1 MVLIVRNAGGVRGLH
16 VAYDCFTEEVEERL
30 FRSVS
35 EVHHV
40 PGTRTGVEPMGPT
53 SWPDDYTRLCNLIKD
68 CGLGPDLVPPNYCL
82 PLMYPPKAG
91 FAPHFDSRY
100 RWGEA
105 IMGVNLG
112 QAGEMMFVPTK
123 DGDKAELAARTNG
136 QQKTARVPL
145 PRRSIYVMTGP
156 SRYDWK
162 HGIVKQKPTDPSPS
176 WNPRNLRK
184 SLTLRSTKVFSDVY
198 FQRAVQS
205 EQDPARRRELLARQK
220 TQGRFKAQDGR
231 GERLSGDELQRK
243 ASFAHQVLQLMELG
257 FLPADLRFRQREVTF
272 PLPSGVPTAT
282 STPNGNRRMGSG
294 SNFGGGNIQA
304 DEGSFLGAASSATS
318 SAAFQG
324 EGHRLGNGGGGYELD
339 DSDGG
344 MQQAINASLRTL
356 AAERAKRKQSREYP
370 SSSLLY
376 DDAEMPSPPKRGR
389 KGAGGNANGSTT
401 GVIDLASDT
410 DEEEK
415 KEENDDE
422 VCKKISAKQ
431 NDMDDDG
438 VIVID

>member
-1 MVLIVRNAGGVRGLH
+1 M
-16 VAYDCFTEEVEERL
+16 
-30 FRSVS
+30 
-35 EVHHV
+35 
-40 PGTRTGVEPMGPT
+40 
-53 SWPDDYTRLCNLIKD
+53 
-68 CGLGPDLVPPNYCL
+68 
-82 PLMYPPKAG
+82 
-91 FAPHFDSRY
+91 
-100 RWGEA
+100 
-105 IMGVNLG
+105 NLG
-112 QAGEMMFVPTK
+112 QAGEMMFLPTK

-162 HGIVKQKPTDPSPS
+162 HGIVKQKPTDPPPS

-205 EQDPARRRELLARQK
+205 EQDPARRRDLLARQK
-220 TQGRFKAQDGR
+220 AQARFKPQDGR

-243 ASFAHQVLQLMELG
+243 ASFAHQVLQQMELG
-257 FLPADLRFRQREVTF
+257 FLPADLRFRQSEVTF
-272 PLPSGVPTAT
+272 PLPPGVPTAA

-294 SNFGGGNIQA
+294 SIFGGGNIQT

-324 EGHRLGNGGGGYELD
+324 EGHRLGNGGGGYELK
-339 DSDGG
+339 DSGGG
-344 MQQAINASLRTL
+344 MQQAINASLRSL
-356 AAERAKRKQSREYP
+356 AAERAKRKQGGGYP
-370 SSSLLY
+370 SSSLLGN

-389 KGAGGNANGSTT
+389 NGPGIVGSAA

-410 DEEEK
+410 DDEEK
-415 KEENDDE
+415 KEEGDDE
-422 VCKKISAKQ
+422 DDRKMPAKQ
-431 NDMDDDG
+431 NNVDDDD